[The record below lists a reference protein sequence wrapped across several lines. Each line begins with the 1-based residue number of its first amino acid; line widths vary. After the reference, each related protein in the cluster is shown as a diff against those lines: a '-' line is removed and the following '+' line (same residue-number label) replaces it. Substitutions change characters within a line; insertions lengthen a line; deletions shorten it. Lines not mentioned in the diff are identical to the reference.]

1 MIQKNPAV
9 DLQARYRK
17 TFEAALIAALALA
30 IVAFKFFPDVAPP
43 KPLDQGIATPPMI
56 AEVPLTSQPKK
67 PPPPPRP
74 PIVIEAPADE
84 APVDVPFRSDLVPDA
99 AVPPPPAPEDINDK
113 IFIPLQ
119 HTPEP
124 IGGFAVIQKNLV
136 YPDMA
141 RRIGLEGTV
150 IVLAYIDEK
159 GVVDHAEVIQG
170 IGAGCDEA
178 AVSALMKTRFRPATQ
193 RDKPVKVKAEFRIGF
208 RLYR

>member
-84 APVDVPFRSDLVPDA
+84 APVDVA
-99 AVPPPPAPEDINDK
+99 
-113 IFIPLQ
+113 
-119 HTPEP
+119 
-124 IGGFAVIQKNLV
+124 
-136 YPDMA
+136 
-141 RRIGLEGTV
+141 
-150 IVLAYIDEK
+150 
-159 GVVDHAEVIQG
+159 G
-170 IGAGCDEA
+170 IGRVVTIEDAE
-178 AVSALMKTRFRPATQ
+178 RPAWKKEWPQ
-193 RDKPVKVKAEFRIGF
+193 QVPC
-208 RLYR
+208 